1 MSKSKNIHGSL
12 VECKCVGCGKKFVP
26 APYHIYRIYKGL
38 YCTYK
43 TVWSGR
49 KNDTTRSVRLEKA
62 EGETSYDRGKG
73 YSAYQRTSQG
83 EAEP

>member
-12 VECKCVGCGKKFVP
+12 VECKCVWCGKKFVP
-26 APYHIYRIYKGL
+26 APYHIYRSYKG
-38 YCTYK
+38 YTAH
-43 TVWSGR
+43 TVVWSMQ
-49 KNDTTRSVRLEKA
+49 KNDTTRSVRLERT